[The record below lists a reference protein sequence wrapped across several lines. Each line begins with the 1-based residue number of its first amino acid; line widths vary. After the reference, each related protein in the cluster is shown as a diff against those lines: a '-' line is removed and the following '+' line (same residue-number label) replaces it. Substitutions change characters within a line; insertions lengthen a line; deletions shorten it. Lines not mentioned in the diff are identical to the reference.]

1 MIFNKNKPFVHVV
14 IGNWNSKPYSHLTGQ
29 LYVCGGI
36 DSSWDAAAVESVEV
50 YDLRSN
56 SWDLSTPMSS
66 KRGRV
71 GVATLDQ
78 HLYAIGG
85 YNGTS
90 YLK

>member
-1 MIFNKNKPFVHVV
+1 M
-14 IGNWNSKPYSHLTGQ
+14 
-29 LYVCGGI
+29 CGGI

-50 YDLRSN
+50 YDLRAN
-56 SWDLSTPMSS
+56 SWDLSVMMSS

-71 GVATLDQ
+71 GVATLEG

>member
-1 MIFNKNKPFVHVV
+1 MIDCKPQ
-14 IGNWNSKPYSHLTGQ
+14 LTPLLPGQ

-50 YDLRSN
+50 YDLRAN

>member
-1 MIFNKNKPFVHVV
+1 M
-14 IGNWNSKPYSHLTGQ
+14 
-29 LYVCGGI
+29 CGGI

-50 YDLRSN
+50 YDLRAN
-56 SWDLSTPMSS
+56 SWDLSTPMTS